1 MTTHM
6 IELKK
11 VSKFYSGK
19 DTVSTGFSKVDL
31 ALDIGEFVA
40 ITGESGS
47 GKSTLLNVISGLD
60 SYEEGELFVNGNDT
74 QGYRNEDYEEYRKQY
89 IGNIFQDFNLVGS
102 YSVYQNIELSLL
114 LLGKKKGEDKEKIKE
129 LIELVGLTKYTK
141 SKVSKLSGG
150 QKQRVAIARA
160 LAKDAPIIVADEPTG
175 NLDSES
181 AQIVMDVLG
190 KISKDRLVIV
200 VTHNYEQVESLV
212 TRKLTMSDGKLIEDK
227 KIKRADADISSGED
241 YDKYE
246 VEAEELF
253 SYVSGKEN
261 KTEEVK
267 TTDKTTGSKN
277 KKYGKLTF
285 GSQLR
290 LGIRNTFNLA
300 TKFILLLIIFLFITT
315 AVLAQYASVAQTMH
329 KSDLLGYNQY
339 FQDRNPGRIVLKKKD
354 KSVFTDEDIAKI
366 KKIENVKDI
375 VKNDAAL
382 DGKFTLEG
390 GEGYCEG
397 PAYPIDILKKK
408 LTSGRM
414 PENANEI
421 VLYADKTAACYH
433 YLKANK
439 DNVLGKSFELYDTNQ
454 FTGERIDPVYPGKV
468 KVVGV
473 VLDTEVTDSVNL
485 DGSGKIFV
493 TDEVANSILMKNV
506 SNNSEEIISYG
517 NKKVK
522 NNGEQLILTSTKV
535 DPGNIWIS
543 EDSANTY
550 MDENARG
557 KKMDISIKN
566 LYFEDSRKFN
576 ITNII
581 KESNAKEL
589 IGVSKEGFSDYANKV
604 FINPKDFNAMF
615 DKGTYQISILLKDEL
630 KSKDVVSRLN
640 TMGLDYII
648 IKDSLTDITGGFSFV
663 IKLWQGAT
671 TIISFVVI
679 FFIAYAVIRLI
690 MRSRNSYYS
699 LLRILGA
706 NKRSTDNILKIELV
720 SVMMIAY
727 MMILGVV
734 MAVHKGLIDAGII
747 MNWYN
752 MLKVTDYIILA
763 VILFVMCLLIANR
776 YSRKIFQKSAMTV
789 YREEA

>member
-11 VSKFYSGK
+11 VSKFYSDK

-227 KIKRADADISSGED
+227 KIKRADVDISSGED

-253 SYVSGKEN
+253 SYVSGEEN
-261 KTEEVK
+261 KTAEVK
-267 TTDKTTGSKN
+267 TADKTTGSKK

-366 KKIENVKDI
+366 QKIENVKDI

-414 PENANEI
+414 PEKANEI

-439 DNVLGKSFELYDTNQ
+439 DSVLGQSFDLYDTNQ

-473 VLDTEVTDSVNL
+473 VLDKEVTDSVNV

-550 MDENARG
+550 MDGNARG

-589 IGVSKEGFSDYANKV
+589 IGVSKEGFPDYANKV
-604 FINPKDFNAMF
+604 FVNPKDFNAMF

-640 TMGLDYII
+640 TMGIDYII

-663 IKLWQGAT
+663 IKLLQGAT

-720 SVMMIAY
+720 SVMTIAY

-734 MAVHKGLIDAGII
+734 MAVRKGLIDAGII